1 MQGTFQNGVNNRV
14 SPTTIELLIR
24 ERSRGKTL
32 RQLGQ
37 MFGRSH
43 ERVRQLLTKWDRSQV
58 TLLAERAVTLK
69 LGYPRDWLVQ
79 LRKEGIINPI
89 KRGFWLYS
97 EEQVRQIPS
106 LIAEIRK
113 CQQCGKPRPP
123 GSREFCT
130 ECRQYRK
137 KQRDLAGQKANPR
150 RRKEIQSKAMRMRKY
165 RAGGIPPLKEG

>member
-1 MQGTFQNGVNNRV
+1 MQGTFQYGANNRV

-24 ERSRGKTL
+24 ERSKGKTF

-43 ERVRQLLTKWDRSQV
+43 ERVRQLITKWDRSQV
-58 TLLAERAVTLK
+58 TLLAERAVALK
-69 LGYPRDWLVQ
+69 LGYSLNWLVQ

-106 LIAEIRK
+106 LIAERRK

-123 GSREFCT
+123 GSRRFCT

-137 KQRDLAGQKANPR
+137 KQMDLAWQKVR
-150 RRKEIQSKAMRMRKY
+150 RELERKKN
-165 RAGGIPPLKEG
+165 G